1 MIRIV
6 LVYDH
11 ELVRAGFRLIL
22 SGQSDIEVIGEAGSA
37 EDGLRLIRAQ
47 KPDVALIDVHM
58 PGMSGIELTERVR
71 RADLATHIII
81 LTVVDDARFPRRLLQ
96 SGALGYL
103 TKACPADELL
113 TAVRNVAQGRRYLD
127 ATIARQMALAA
138 VDGEASPLEALS
150 ARELEVALMLARG
163 SAVNEIAERLHL
175 SPKTVSTYK
184 QRLFE
189 KLDVEHTI
197 ALAHLLSAHGL
208 LEAQKQMPPA
218 ARTDSA

>member
-1 MIRIV
+1 MIRVV
-6 LVYDH
+6 LVDDH

-22 SGQSDIEVIGEAGSA
+22 SGQSDIEVAGEAGSA

-47 KPDVALIDVHM
+47 KPEVALVDVHM

-71 RADLATHIII
+71 RADLPTHIII

-208 LEAQKQMPPA
+208 LEAQKQMPPT

>member
-1 MIRIV
+1 MIRVV
-6 LVYDH
+6 LVDDH
-11 ELVRAGFRLIL
+11 ELVRAGFCLIL
-22 SGQSDIEVIGEAGSA
+22 SRQSDIQVIGQAGNA
-37 EDGLRLIRAQ
+37 EEGLRLIRAH

-58 PGMSGIELTERVR
+58 PGMSGIELTERVQ
-71 RADLATHIII
+71 RADLPTRIVI

-103 TKACPADELL
+103 TKGCPADELL
-113 TAVRNVAQGRRYLD
+113 TAVRNVAQGKRYLD
-127 ATIARQMALAA
+127 AAIARQMALAA
-138 VDGEASPLEALS
+138 VDGEASPLESLS
-150 ARELEVALMLARG
+150 SRELEVALMLARG

-208 LEAQKQMPPA
+208 LDDGQQAPPVS
-218 ARTDSA
+218 RSC

>member
-1 MIRIV
+1 MIRVV
-6 LVYDH
+6 LVDDH
-11 ELVRAGFRLIL
+11 ALVRSGFRLIL
-22 SGQSDIEVIGEAGSA
+22 SGQSDIEVVGEAGDA
-37 EDGLRLIRAQ
+37 EEGLRLIRAQ
-47 KPDVALIDVHM
+47 KPDVALLDVHM

-71 RADLATHIII
+71 RAELPTQIII

-127 ATIARQMALAA
+127 TTIAREMALAA
-138 VDGEASPLEALS
+138 VDGEASPLESLS
-150 ARELEVALMLARG
+150 SRELEVALMLARG
-163 SAVNEIAERLHL
+163 IAINEIAERLHL

-189 KLDVEHTI
+189 KLGVEHSI
-197 ALAHLLSAHGL
+197 ALAHLLGAHGM
-208 LEAQKQMPPA
+208 LEDGRKAPPA
-218 ARTDSA
+218 LAGG

>member
-1 MIRIV
+1 MIRVV
-6 LVYDH
+6 LVDDH

-22 SGQSDIEVIGEAGSA
+22 SGQPDIEVTGEASDA
-37 EDGLRLIRAQ
+37 EDGLRLIKSL

-58 PGMSGIELTERVR
+58 PGMSGIELTERVQ
-71 RADLATHIII
+71 RAGLSTRIVI

-103 TKACPADELL
+103 TKACPAEELL
-113 TAVRNVAQGRRYLD
+113 TAVRTVAQARRYLD

-138 VDGEASPLEALS
+138 VDGESSPLESLS
-150 ARELEVALMLARG
+150 SRELEVALMLARG
-163 SAVNEIAERLHL
+163 AAVNEIAERLHL

-208 LEAQKQMPPA
+208 LEERKLAPSVSSGA
-218 ARTDSA
+218 

>member
-1 MIRIV
+1 MIRVV
-6 LVYDH
+6 LVDDH
-11 ELVRAGFRLIL
+11 ELVRSGFRLIL
-22 SGQSDIEVIGEAGSA
+22 AGQADIEVVGEAGNA
-37 EDGLRLIRAQ
+37 EEGLRLIRAE
-47 KPDVALIDVHM
+47 KPDVALLDVHM

-71 RADLATHIII
+71 RAELPTQIII

-127 ATIARQMALAA
+127 ATIAREMALAA
-138 VDGEASPLEALS
+138 VDGESSPLEALS
-150 ARELEVALMLARG
+150 SRELEVALMLARG
-163 SAVNEIAERLHL
+163 TAINEIAERLHL

-189 KLDVEHTI
+189 KLGVEHTI
-197 ALAHLLSAHGL
+197 ALAHLLGANGV
-208 LEAQKQMPPA
+208 LEDGRKAPPA
-218 ARTDSA
+218 LADG